1 MFVMMTGTFVA
12 GLLAGLIT
20 AALISGLADR
30 VTEWRKRKH
39 EQKSV
44 LDFFQRTGGGDHHAG
59 RAEHGAGQESD
70 LGQRASDG
78 EQPDQLGADVPRRG
92 VE

>member
-30 VTEWRKRKH
+30 ITEWRKKKH

-44 LDFFQRTGGGDHHAG
+44 RNNHYHRGGGDPA
-59 RAEHGAGQESD
+59 
-70 LGQRASDG
+70 
-78 EQPDQLGADVPRRG
+78 
-92 VE
+92 